1 MKPALLALTLLT
13 ACTDPRIGPRP
24 RIGAGLHLGPHGTS
38 VTPRISGS
46 LGAARIGL
54 SGYP

>member
-13 ACTDPRIGPRP
+13 ACTDPRIG
-24 RIGAGLHLGPHGTS
+24 AGLHLGPHGMS